1 MALDNFPAISTNH
14 GLMGPFI
21 KHCGMAPCN
30 SVVDDSLCVLVTF
43 WAGIEILHVSLTAH
57 GPLWLN
63 NRLPLVGELA
73 SVLGNILLFCHP
85 NLQHSQLAP
94 VLRRIRRN
102 KEHIQAGKRNDK

>member
-30 SVVDDSLCVLVTF
+30 SVVDDSLCVLMTF

-57 GPLWLN
+57 GPLWLQN
-63 NRLPLVGELA
+63 QAPLMGNFA
-73 SVLGNILLFCHP
+73 FALGCILGFSHP
-85 NLQHSQLAP
+85 NLQLP
-94 VLRRIRRN
+94 
-102 KEHIQAGKRNDK
+102 